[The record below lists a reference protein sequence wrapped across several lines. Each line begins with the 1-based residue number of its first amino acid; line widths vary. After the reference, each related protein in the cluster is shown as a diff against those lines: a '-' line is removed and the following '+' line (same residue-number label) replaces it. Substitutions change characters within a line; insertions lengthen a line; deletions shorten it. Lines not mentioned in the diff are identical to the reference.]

1 MIKRIHFCVLS
12 LLFFFA
18 GLEADIIPID
28 SLQGYANSSPYV
40 GQVVTTVGVVTA
52 TPSDWIRSLKGF
64 FIQDAEAPW
73 HGIYVY
79 TGNLTISLQRGDSV
93 EVTGEVS
100 EYYDKTEINLASVQD
115 LKILKHGARMP
126 KPLLVTALEAGSEAY
141 EGVLIQVSNVTVT
154 NDNLGYGEWEISD
167 STGSVRVD
175 DAAGYSYTPT
185 LNDHIL
191 SVIGV
196 LDYSYGNY
204 KIEPR
209 RDEDIIFSPEGTG
222 YAFFENNTVAADDTL
237 NLRLHIQG
245 IVEDTL
251 QNIEIKI
258 PYQFYFSANLNLEG
272 DGFQVATY
280 SISGSGTSSD
290 PYTIIIS
297 NATVTRDLEGIVN
310 LLNIGIPSAA
320 GQYTFEVYTSKT
332 DTVKPIPDSPVVNV
346 LTVEGSGIAIIYP
359 IIYPL
364 QANVDAEISI
374 TNNFGT
380 LQKIMII
387 FPQDISWEGDYTLLD
402 PGFSNATA
410 TFTDTSLYITGA
422 LLSTGNSGRIV
433 LRNINFQT
441 TGVKTFRIFTGGSDT
456 LREIQESPRVFVA
469 LQDTTVPLYVFHT
482 DTLKE
487 FLKGRTVKIK
497 GVVTG
502 ITSTKAYLQDSTGG
516 LILYQPPELHE
527 GDYVKLEGQY
537 NDFHG
542 SDQLY
547 SAEIINHFGQSSFD
561 TLLLTTPP
569 GEHEEGLLVRV
580 NNLTPPAGLT
590 TLMPDTTLTFRDP
603 HGYPFHIY
611 IETGS
616 ELAYREIPP
625 DSIDIMGNI
634 SEFDGTYQIN
644 PRRLDDIILKGNGTG
659 KISFYPPYL
668 YKDQAENL
676 YVIIKSTYTPVKSME
691 LSFKGATF
699 DTLVLLGS
707 GWGNISAPDSLVR
720 DTQGTYMQ
728 FLGGI
733 SLRGDTIV
741 FTNFYPSNEVDSIVF
756 NIKTSKD
763 SAGLTIPV
771 MQDLIL
777 YVAIPI
783 ADVQA
788 PGDDGVTP
796 QDSGEVVTVCG
807 VVTAPPRIFS
817 TTRTSFYIQDRTSGV
832 NVYLSSTYIPL
843 EPGDLVKVRGTV
855 TEYNG
860 LTEIAPSQSGDI
872 KIIGKGE
879 VPEPYILSQGEPLRE
894 ELEGLLVKI
903 KGEVAQNPYTSG
915 SGKAFTVWNGTVPV
929 DIYVYNSTGI
939 DLTSVKSGDVVEI
952 TGICGQYDSSP
963 PYTSGYQIL
972 PREDNDIQ
980 LLGTTISGEINLSV
994 TPNVFSPALGE
1005 ALEIKVE
1012 GPLDAQ
1018 YYLKI
1023 FDSRGKLI
1031 RTLME
1036 GTTSPRVVYWKG
1048 ENESGRIMPIGS
1060 YIVVLDVSKP
1070 DGTHV
1075 KKHKL
1080 VILSKPR

>member
-1 MIKRIHFCVLS
+1 MIKRIFFLILP
-12 LLFFFA
+12 LLFFFT

-28 SLQGYANSSPYV
+28 SLQGYANSSPYS
-40 GQVVTTVGVVTA
+40 GQVVTTVGIVTA
-52 TPSDWIRSLKGF
+52 TPSDWIRSLRGF

-73 HGIYVY
+73 HGIFVY
-79 TGNLTISLQRGDSV
+79 TGTLTISLQRGDSV

-100 EYYDKTEINLASVQD
+100 EYYDRTEINLASVQD
-115 LKILKHGARMP
+115 LKILKHGARIP

-154 NDNLGYGEWEISD
+154 NDDLGYGEWEISD

-191 SVIGV
+191 SVIGI

-209 RDEDIIFSPEGTG
+209 RDEDIIFSVEGTG
-222 YAFFENNTVAADDTL
+222 YAYFENNTVAADDTL
-237 NLRLHIQG
+237 DLRLHIQG

-251 QNIEIKI
+251 RNIEIKV
-258 PYQFYFSANLNLEG
+258 PYQFYFSSNLNLEG
-272 DGFQVATY
+272 DGFQGASY

-297 NATVTRDLEGIVN
+297 NANVTRNLEGIVN
-310 LLNIGIPSAA
+310 LLYTGIPGAA
-320 GQYTFEVYTSKT
+320 GQYKFEVYTSKT
-332 DTVKPIPDSPVVNV
+332 DTVKPIPDFPVINV
-346 LTVEGSGIAIIYP
+346 LTVEGSGIATIYP
-359 IIYPL
+359 TIYPL
-364 QANVDAEISI
+364 QTSVDAEITI

-380 LQKIMII
+380 LQKVMIL
-387 FPQDISWEGDYTLLD
+387 FPQGISWQGEFTLLD

-410 TFTDTSLYITGA
+410 TYTDTSLYITGA
-422 LLSTGNSGRIV
+422 LLSEGNSGRIV
-433 LRNINFQT
+433 LRNISFST
-441 TGVKTFRIFTGGSDT
+441 TGIKIFRIFTGGSDT
-456 LREIQESPRVFVA
+456 IQEIQESPTVFVA
-469 LQDTTVPLYVFHT
+469 LQDTTIPLYVFHT
-482 DTLKE
+482 DTLKN

-502 ITSTKAYLQDSTGG
+502 VTSTKAYLQDSTGG

-537 NDFHG
+537 SDFHG

-547 SAEIINHFGQSSFD
+547 SAQILYHFGQSSFD
-561 TLLLTTPP
+561 TLVLTTPP
-569 GEHEEGLLVRV
+569 GEREEGLLVRV
-580 NNLTPPAGLT
+580 NNLIPPAGLT
-590 TLMPDTTLTFRDP
+590 TLIPDTALTFRDP
-603 HGYPFHIY
+603 HGYPYHIF

-625 DSIDIMGNI
+625 DSIDIIGNI

-659 KISFYPPYL
+659 KVSFYPPYL
-668 YKDQAENL
+668 YKNQAEDL
-676 YVIIKSTYTPVKSME
+676 YVIIKSTYTAVKSME

-699 DTLVLLGS
+699 DTLVLLGN
-707 GWGNISAPDSLVR
+707 GWGNISAPDSLVI
-720 DTQGTYMQ
+720 DSEGTYMQ

-733 SLRGDTIV
+733 SLQEDTIV
-741 FTNFYPSNEVDSIVF
+741 FKNFYPSTDVDSVVF

-763 SAGLTIPV
+763 SAGLMVPV

-777 YVAIPI
+777 YVATPI
-783 ADVQA
+783 ADIQA

-796 QDSGEVVTVCG
+796 RDSGEVVTVCG

-817 TTRTSFYIQDRTSGV
+817 TSRTSFYIQDLTSGV

-843 EPGDLVKVRGTV
+843 ELGDLVKVKGAV

-860 LTEIAPSQSGDI
+860 LTEIAPAQSGDI

-894 ELEGLLVKI
+894 ELEGLLVKV

-929 DIYVYNSTGI
+929 DIYVYNSTGV
-939 DLTSVKSGDVVEI
+939 DLTSVKSGEVVEI

-980 LLGTTISGEINLSV
+980 LMGGTISGEIKLTV

-1005 ALEIKVE
+1005 ALEIRVE
-1012 GPLDAQ
+1012 GPLDAR

-1031 RTLME
+1031 KTLME

-1060 YIVVLDVSKP
+1060 YIVVLDVSKT

-1080 VILSKPR
+1080 VILSKPK